1 MWKDFFD
8 RNTLLGVALI
18 FVMVGGYFYMTKKK
32 IESQQ
37 KEEQL
42 RQKFQKPTT
51 SDSSKSTATINTP
64 APVVSALKLS
74 DSTASA
80 NTPTIVRGEDI
91 ILENEVVRVT
101 INALGG
107 KIHDI
112 QLKKYTSY
120 TEKPLTLLSDSFTDW
135 NFAFQTQA
143 GVLSSQNTSFSVQKK
158 SDTGLDLVAAN
169 GLQVH
174 YTLAPNSYK
183 LTQKWDVPNIQNSA
197 AHKLTI
203 QTRMNRGEVNLE
215 RERLYSTIYYLPQGQ
230 DLAQSLD
237 KSKNEEKIESQ
248 PLSWVSF
255 GQQFF
260 NFSMVPSA
268 GISNAT
274 LNSYYMTDDQQYVK
288 KYKLEATLAPSDK
301 LTMEYYMGPSDYKM
315 LKSMGKDLELIV
327 PLSQDFILFRWMKI
341 FNIYLIIPMFDFL
354 SKFFSNYGIIILIMT
369 LLIKIITAPLQYKT
383 YKSGVAMK
391 ILKPDIEK
399 LRAKIGDDQQKFA
412 IEQQKLFSQAGVNPF
427 GGCLPMLL
435 QMPILFAMFSF
446 FPSSIDL
453 RHQPFLWANDL
464 STYDSILNLSF
475 HIPLYGSHVSLFTI
489 LTAVTQLGTTLY
501 SQRLQPS
508 SGPQAEQM
516 KIMAYMMPVV
526 FLFMFNSFPAALTY
540 YYFLQNIL
548 SVIQQWI
555 FTTFIIKEDV
565 VRAEM
570 EATRKNPKKPSG
582 FQAKMQEMMAQAE
595 EQKRL
600 QQKQNKK

>member
-18 FVMVGGYFYMTKKK
+18 FAMVGGYFYMTKKK

-64 APVVSALKLS
+64 APVVSAPKLS

-135 NFAFQTQA
+135 NFAFQTQT

-158 SDTGLDLVAAN
+158 SATGLDLVAAN
-169 GLQVH
+169 GLQVQ

-315 LKSMGKDLELIV
+315 LKSMDKDLELIV

-341 FNIYLIIPMFDFL
+341 FNIYLIIPIFDFL